1 MTEIKFRV
9 IHNGNVY
16 YWGYIKD
23 TFIGPPSSSSM
34 SMELA
39 KKLSCQ
45 YIGLRDKNGKEIYEG
60 DVLKDPKGQKGKVFW
75 QKSNAQFAVNW
86 LMKDGSYE
94 TDSCIGYGEIIGNI
108 YQNPELKVG

>member
-1 MTEIKFRV
+1 
-9 IHNGNVY
+9 
-16 YWGYIKD
+16 
-23 TFIGPPSSSSM
+23 M

-60 DVLKDPKGQKGKVFW
+60 DVSQTIGYDGTKMSKFRYFWARGLARFQKEREDGEIFDIDSVSEKGKV
-75 QKSNAQFAVNW
+75 
-86 LMKDGSYE
+86 
-94 TDSCIGYGEIIGNI
+94 IIGNI

>member
-1 MTEIKFRV
+1 
-9 IHNGNVY
+9 
-16 YWGYIKD
+16 
-23 TFIGPPSSSSM
+23 
-34 SMELA
+34 
-39 KKLSCQ
+39 LSCQ
-45 YIGLRDKNGKEIYEG
+45 YTGLRDKNGKEIYEG